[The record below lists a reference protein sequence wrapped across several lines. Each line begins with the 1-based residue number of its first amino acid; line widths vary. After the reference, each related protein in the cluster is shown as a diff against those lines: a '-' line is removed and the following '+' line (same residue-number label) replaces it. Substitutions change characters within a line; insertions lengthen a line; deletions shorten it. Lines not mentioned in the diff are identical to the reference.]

1 MNARPRQVTAPVR
14 ETAAQALGMAIQ
26 VLDGPSVTAIA
37 AMLRQ
42 LQVQQDWR
50 VRYGELGQGARG
62 RRFGAWLQERGWLD
76 ARKG

>member
-1 MNARPRQVTAPVR
+1 MR

-26 VLDGPSVTAIA
+26 VLDGPSVTAVA

-50 VRYGELGQGARG
+50 VRYGERSRVWAAG
-62 RRFGAWLQERGWLD
+62 RRWLGAGGQAAMG
-76 ARKG
+76 